1 MDEIRTRID
10 DVFDFIQKKGKTTSR
25 EVHKGV
31 KISGDEVDKY
41 VYVLRKYGLIKV
53 SYGWFDTHLYINE
66 DPAIR
71 LADEFKSQLY
81 ADADNTAIFDKE
93 FAGDIANKDIKALAF
108 MSMLLTTD

>member
-25 EVHKGV
+25 EVRKGV
-31 KISGDEVDKY
+31 RISGDDVDKY

-81 ADADNTAIFDKE
+81 ADAAIFDKE
-93 FAGDIANKDIKALAF
+93 VAGDMANKDIKALAF